1 MNRYVL
7 DTDTLTLLREGHRL
21 VSERALAQP
30 AGSVVTSVITVDEQ
44 ISGWYTA
51 LRRAKTPERVSQ
63 TYDRLARTVV
73 FLSQF
78 PILSYS
84 IDAISNYEQL
94 LRQKLG
100 VRANDLRIAAIALN
114 NDDIIVTRNVADFRR
129 VPGLRVEN
137 WAD

>member
-7 DTDTLTLLREGHRL
+7 DTDTLTLLREGQRL

-30 AGSVVTSVITVDEQ
+30 VGSVVTSVITVDEQ

-73 FLSQF
+73 FVSQF
-78 PILSYS
+78 PILGFSLVPVRKF
-84 IDAISNYEQL
+84 IS
-94 LRQKLG
+94 R
-100 VRANDLRIAAIALN
+100 VR
-114 NDDIIVTRNVADFRR
+114 V
-129 VPGLRVEN
+129 
-137 WAD
+137 

>member
-1 MNRYVL
+1 MNRYLL

-114 NDDIIVTRNVADFRR
+114 NDDFIVTRNVADFRR

-137 WAD
+137 WDD

>member
-21 VSERALAQP
+21 VSERALAQTV
-30 AGSVVTSVITVDEQ
+30 GSVVTSVITVDEQ

-63 TYDRLARTVV
+63 TYDRLALTVV

-78 PILSYS
+78 PILSFS
-84 IDAISNYEQL
+84 MEAISEYERL
-94 LRQKLG
+94 LRSKLG

-114 NDDIIVTRNVADFRR
+114 NDDIVVT
-129 VPGLRVEN
+129 
-137 WAD
+137 

>member
-63 TYDRLARTVV
+63 TYDRLVRTVV

-84 IDAISNYEQL
+84 IDAIANYEQL

-100 VRANDLRIAAIALN
+100 VRANDLRI
-114 NDDIIVTRNVADFRR
+114 
-129 VPGLRVEN
+129 
-137 WAD
+137 

>member
-1 MNRYVL
+1 MNRFVL
-7 DTDTLTLLREGHRL
+7 DTDTLTLLHEGHRR
-21 VSERALAQP
+21 VSERALAQLV
-30 AGSVVTSVITVDEQ
+30 GSVVTSVITVDEQ

-63 TYDRLARTVV
+63 MYDRLAETVV
-73 FLSQF
+73 FVSQF

-84 IDAISNYEQL
+84 VEAISKYEQL

-100 VRANDLRIAAIALN
+100 IRANDLRIAAIALI
-114 NDDIIVTRNVADFRR
+114 NDDIIVTRNVADFSR